1 MESNIINIA
10 TLTIDKK
17 EATESIVQTKQRIFE
32 LQKANSALRKDILDT
47 GDATGEQTKKFVQN
61 EAELKQLTASYRAQ
75 QTAVNELT
83 LSEVKETKALT
94 ENVNSIMA
102 AKAQNKELLNIR
114 NQVDTSTKEG
124 EKAIELLNA
133 KINENTKYI
142 VENGTEQEKASH
154 ITGNYRQ
161 KIFELGSSLADT
173 VPGFQQA
180 RTIVS
185 GFSQAFDESA
195 DKVTNFASGLATSAK
210 AQIGFGNSTKV
221 ATVTTEAQTVATK
234 EATATQIGFKT
245 GVKASTT
252 ATEAQ
257 AVAQEAV
264 TVATNTSTKSFKL
277 LKLAII
283 GTGIGAIVIL
293 IVSLATALSQ
303 SETAGNKLGRV
314 FAGLKG
320 IVNALSSVLRPFG
333 EFLIEKIGG
342 AFDYVGDIAEKS
354 LKLVAKGLK
363 AIGLDNASKSVD
375 KFTESVKGN
384 IKATQQLADAEA
396 KYAVAQRQSEK
407 IQLDY
412 QYRAEKIRNLR
423 DDETK
428 SIPERMKLN
437 NQLIVVLRKQASE
450 ELAIANQAE
459 NIAKLRIK
467 LTGKSTENL
476 NQLAEAETKI
486 SDIRERISGQ
496 ESEQLANLNSLRNEA
511 KAKEKE
517 TTAAEKASQLKALED
532 KKLVFETEVHTADEK
547 LKFYTKHYE
556 SLNKIQGGSEAVKN
570 AQEQSKI
577 ILEIATSTIDAEI
590 ELQKTAI
597 SEKKKIS
604 EEEKNELIKNAE
616 FLKEAENGRIEQS
629 LLTKKD
635 KAAAKLEIEKGYN
648 ESLAIINQT
657 FKDSEIARKE
667 EEAVLNALEH
677 ENKLLLLEE
686 QGYSERDLKLAI
698 LQEQYT
704 EEKRLLREKLAND
717 KISQDAYNATKA
729 INEKKFTQASKK
741 IDDETTKQKK
751 ANQMNLVK
759 SALSAAQ
766 AIFSESKELA
776 IASALLNTYEGI
788 SAGVALGFPMAI
800 PAVAM
805 AAATGFKAVQSILST
820 NPGSGAGGDTASP
833 TATATAQFENPARTT
848 SIATTNQTPS
858 SVTNA
863 SGQPI
868 LILES
873 LKEAQTNQQVKIK
886 ST

>member
-1 MESNIINIA
+1 M
-10 TLTIDKK
+10 
-17 EATESIVQTKQRIFE
+17 
-32 LQKANSALRKDILDT
+32 
-47 GDATGEQTKKFVQN
+47 
-61 EAELKQLTASYRAQ
+61 
-75 QTAVNELT
+75 
-83 LSEVKETKALT
+83 
-94 ENVNSIMA
+94 
-102 AKAQNKELLNIR
+102 
-114 NQVDTSTKEG
+114 
-124 EKAIELLNA
+124 
-133 KINENTKYI
+133 
-142 VENGTEQEKASH
+142 
-154 ITGNYRQ
+154 
-161 KIFELGSSLADT
+161 
-173 VPGFQQA
+173 
-180 RTIVS
+180 
-185 GFSQAFDESA
+185 
-195 DKVTNFASGLATSAK
+195 
-210 AQIGFGNSTKV
+210 
-221 ATVTTEAQTVATK
+221 
-234 EATATQIGFKT
+234 
-245 GVKASTT
+245 
-252 ATEAQ
+252 
-257 AVAQEAV
+257 
-264 TVATNTSTKSFKL
+264 
-277 LKLAII
+277 
-283 GTGIGAIVIL
+283 
-293 IVSLATALSQ
+293 
-303 SETAGNKLGRV
+303 
-314 FAGLKG
+314 
-320 IVNALSSVLRPFG
+320 
-333 EFLIEKIGG
+333 
-342 AFDYVGDIAEKS
+342 
-354 LKLVAKGLK
+354 K

-375 KFTESVKGN
+375 KFTESVKSN

-412 QYRAEKIRNLR
+412 QRAAEKLRNLR
-423 DDETK
+423 DDDTK
-428 SIPERMKLN
+428 SIPEKIKIN
-437 NQLIVVLRKQASE
+437 NQLSAVLKKQASD

-496 ESEQLANLNSLRNEA
+496 ESEQLSNLNSLRNEA
-511 KAKEKE
+511 SAKEIE
-517 TTAAEKASQLKALED
+517 RLASEKASQLKALED

-547 LKFYTKHYE
+547 IKFYTKHYE

-590 ELQKTAI
+590 ELQKTTI

-604 EEEKNELIKNAE
+604 EKEKNELIKNAE

-629 LLTKKD
+629 LLNKKD
-635 KAAAKLEIEKGYN
+635 KAAAKLKIEKGYN

-667 EEAVLNALEH
+667 EEEALNVLEH
-677 ENKLLLLEE
+677 ENRLLLLEE
-686 QGYSERDLKLAI
+686 QGYSERDLKLGI
-698 LQEQYT
+698 LQEQYA
-704 EEKRLLREKLAND
+704 EEKRLLRERLKSGEID
-717 KISQDAYNATKA
+717 SETHNAALIFNQTK
-729 INEKKFTQASKK
+729 FRQASIK
-741 IDDETTKQKK
+741 IDNETTKQKK

-766 AIFSESKELA
+766 TMFSESKELA

-788 SAGVALGFPMAI
+788 SAGVKLGYPMAI

-820 NPGSGAGGDTASP
+820 NPGSGASGDTASP
-833 TATATAQFENPARTT
+833 TTQATAQFENPARTT

>member
-17 EATESIVQTKQRIFE
+17 EATDSIVQTKQSIFE
-32 LQKANSALRKDILDT
+32 LQKANSELRKDILKN

-61 EAELKQLTASYRAQ
+61 EAELKQLTGSYREQ

-161 KIFELGSSLADT
+161 KLFDQNDVVGQVTQGFKDFRT
-173 VPGFQQA
+173 V
-180 RTIVS
+180 VS
-185 GFSQAFDESA
+185 GFAKGLDESA

-221 ATVTTEAQTVATK
+221 STVTTEAQNVATK

-283 GTGIGAIVIL
+283 GTGIGIIVIL
-293 IVSLATALSQ
+293 IASLVTALMQ
-303 SETAGNKLGRV
+303 SEEAGNKLGRV

-375 KFTESVKGN
+375 KFTESVKSN

-412 QYRAEKIRNLR
+412 QRAAEKLRNLR
-423 DDETK
+423 DDDTK
-428 SIPERMKLN
+428 SIPEKIKIN
-437 NQLIVVLRKQASE
+437 NQLSAVLKKQASD

-496 ESEQLANLNSLRNEA
+496 ESEQLSNLNSLRNEA
-511 KAKEKE
+511 SAKEIE
-517 TTAAEKASQLKALED
+517 RLASEKASQLKALED

-547 LKFYTKHYE
+547 IKFYTKHYE

-590 ELQKTAI
+590 ELQKTTI

-604 EEEKNELIKNAE
+604 EKEKNELIKNAE

-629 LLTKKD
+629 LLNKKD
-635 KAAAKLEIEKGYN
+635 KAAAKLKIEKGYN

-686 QGYSERDLKLAI
+686 QGYSERDLKLGI
-698 LQEQYT
+698 LQEQYA
-704 EEKRLLREKLAND
+704 EEKRLLRERLKSGEID
-717 KISQDAYNATKA
+717 SETHNAALIFNQTK
-729 INEKKFTQASKK
+729 FRQASIK
-741 IDDETTKQKK
+741 IDNETTKQKK

-766 AIFSESKELA
+766 TMFSESKELA

-788 SAGVALGFPMAI
+788 SAGVKLGYPMAI

-820 NPGSGAGGDTASP
+820 NPGSGASGDTASP
-833 TATATAQFENPARTT
+833 TTQATAQFENPARTT

>member
-1 MESNIINIA
+1 MADNIINIA

-17 EATESIVQTKQRIFE
+17 EATDSIVQTKQRIFE

-114 NQVDTSTKEG
+114 NQVDSSTKEG

-161 KIFELGSSLADT
+161 KLFDQNDVVGQVTQGFKDFRT
-173 VPGFQQA
+173 VVG
-180 RTIVS
+180 
-185 GFSQAFDESA
+185 GFSKGLDESA

-590 ELQKTAI
+590 ELQKTTI

-604 EEEKNELIKNAE
+604 KEEKNELIKNAE

-629 LLTKKD
+629 LLNEQD
-635 KAAAKLEIEKGYN
+635 KAEAKLEIEKGYN

-657 FKDSEIARKE
+657 FKDSEIARKKE
-667 EEAVLNALEH
+667 EEALNVLEH
-677 ENKLLLLEE
+677 ENRLLLLEE
-686 QGYSERDLKLAI
+686 QGYSERDLKLGI
-698 LQEQYT
+698 LQEQYA
-704 EEKRLLREKLAND
+704 EEKRLLRERLKSDEIDD
-717 KISQDAYNATKA
+717 KTHNAALIFNQTK
-729 INEKKFTQASKK
+729 FRQASIK

-820 NPGSGAGGDTASP
+820 NPGSGASGDTASP
-833 TATATAQFENPARTT
+833 TTQATAQFENPARTT